1 MHQTRD
7 VTYKGYRLTAMAV
20 VEEDLFAAM
29 LIVRDPSGTKRASGM
44 LGKFAS
50 AIGAE
55 RYALAYGMAEI
66 DHGPAPSPE

>member
-1 MHQTRD
+1 MSHTRD
-7 VTYKGYRLTAMAV
+7 VTYKGYRLTAMAIV
-20 VEEDLFAAM
+20 DGEMYSAM
-29 LIVRDPSGTKRASGM
+29 LIVCDPSGTRRASGT

-66 DHGPAPSPE
+66 DHRSAPLPD